1 MKVLQINA
9 VYEKFSTGRLVKE
22 LHETLLQNSVES
34 YVACPDLCGLQDNA
48 FQIGNPMDWKIHA
61 LLSRITGKQGYFSWN
76 ATKKLLAYMDIIQPD
91 IVHLHNLH
99 NNYLNLP
106 MLFHY
111 LKNRKIAVVVTLHD
125 CWCFTGKCMYY
136 IEYGCSRWRNH
147 CGKCPAQKA
156 GNKSWYFDFSK
167 KLRADKEK
175 WFSWIDSL
183 AVIGV
188 SKWVTEDAAQS
199 VIKDADI
206 IQCIYNWIDLE
217 GFRPRECSEFRE
229 VLGLK
234 NQFVVLGIAMSW
246 IPLKGIDIFH
256 TLADLLP
263 ENCHI
268 VLIGDDTVIEQKHPK
283 IQYVGTI
290 HNADLLA
297 QYYAI
302 ADVFVNPTV
311 QETFGMT
318 TAEAMACGTPIIA
331 YNGTA
336 TPELVGRDESCGFL
350 VDKNDAESYY
360 KKILEIQKRDTKSL
374 GEAARKRAEKM
385 FSKERNIQQY
395 LDIYQK
401 LLKNKS

>member
-1 MKVLQINA
+1 M
-9 VYEKFSTGRLVKE
+9 
-22 LHETLLQNSVES
+22 
-34 YVACPDLCGLQDNA
+34 
-48 FQIGNPMDWKIHA
+48 
-61 LLSRITGKQGYFSWN
+61 
-76 ATKKLLAYMDIIQPD
+76 
-91 IVHLHNLH
+91 
-99 NNYLNLP
+99 
-106 MLFHY
+106 
-111 LKNRKIAVVVTLHD
+111 
-125 CWCFTGKCMYY
+125 
-136 IEYGCSRWRNH
+136 
-147 CGKCPAQKA
+147 
-156 GNKSWYFDFSK
+156 
-167 KLRADKEK
+167 
-175 WFSWIDSL
+175 
-183 AVIGV
+183 
-188 SKWVTEDAAQS
+188 
-199 VIKDADI
+199 
-206 IQCIYNWIDLE
+206 E

-229 VLGLK
+229 ELGLK
-234 NQFVVLGIAMSW
+234 NQFVVLGIAMNW

-256 TLADLLP
+256 SLADLLP

-268 VLIGDDTVIEQKHPK
+268 VLIGDDTAIEQKHPK

-290 HNADLLA
+290 HNTDLLA
-297 QYYAI
+297 QYYAM

-336 TPELVGRDESCGFL
+336 TPELVGKDESCGFL

-374 GEAARKRAEKM
+374 GETARKRAEKM